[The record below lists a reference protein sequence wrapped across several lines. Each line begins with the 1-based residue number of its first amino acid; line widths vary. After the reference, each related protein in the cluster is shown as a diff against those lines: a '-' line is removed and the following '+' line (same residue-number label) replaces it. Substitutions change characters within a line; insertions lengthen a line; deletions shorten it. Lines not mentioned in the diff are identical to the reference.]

1 MVLVGRFRCCTAIGC
16 ESAEEGKSGAFSDM
30 VFDVAYDG
38 KLVTET
44 KRVMEKEYRLIS
56 KSSILLRDSISERC
70 ALSVKADSVQNDRIK
85 QVESLNYAT
94 ATRRD
99 D

>member
-44 KRVMEKEYRLIS
+44 KRVMEKECRLMS
-56 KSSILLRDSISERC
+56 KSTILRDSISER
-70 ALSVKADSVQNDRIK
+70 LSAFGQGRFGTEGSYQTSRVIKLRNSDRD
-85 QVESLNYAT
+85 QG
-94 ATRRD
+94 R
-99 D
+99 

>member
-44 KRVMEKEYRLIS
+44 KRVMEKECRLMS
-56 KSSILLRDSISERC
+56 KSTILRDSISER
-70 ALSVKADSVQNDRIK
+70 LSAFGQGRFGT
-85 QVESLNYAT
+85 E
-94 ATRRD
+94 
-99 D
+99 